1 MQAKASR
8 PSDVR
13 EFVISNAGGSC
24 LIGVMTFASK
34 ITVSRIVLIPV
45 FALLAWRYGQSVAA
59 GEANESLRWWALAV
73 FLVAAASDGVDGWIA
88 RRFNQKSDFG
98 AFIDP
103 IADKGLML
111 TGVVMAGLFDWGV
124 VGWRLPLWYVALVFL
139 RESVI
144 LGGICVLWSKHRHVA
159 MAPHWTSKLCT
170 VLQMFALGWVL
181 LRVPLFSPAIAC
193 IPAALLT
200 LWSGIEYFRQGQ
212 RILRM

>member
-1 MQAKASR
+1 
-8 PSDVR
+8 
-13 EFVISNAGGSC
+13 
-24 LIGVMTFASK
+24 MTFASK

-45 FALLAWRYGQSVAA
+45 FALLAWRYGQSVTA
-59 GEANESLRWWALAV
+59 GEVNESMRWWALAV

-111 TGVVMAGLFDWGV
+111 TGVVMAGVFDWGV